1 MGASRKGLS
10 VKQERFVNLVATGQ
24 HSNAECYRIVY
35 DVSEGSNPNTAIQE
49 ASRLLANP
57 YIAARL
63 EARLKQI
70 ARAQLASAL
79 SLREKVLAQWV
90 DAMDNGERENGS
102 LRASELLAKHL
113 GMLNQTLTIEEGSQ
127 NSAEILE
134 ELDALLDSSA
144 SESAKSLE
152 NNEKMPSD
160 SSVH

>member
-1 MGASRKGLS
+1 
-10 VKQERFVNLVATGQ
+10 
-24 HSNAECYRIVY
+24 
-35 DVSEGSNPNTAIQE
+35 
-49 ASRLLANP
+49 
-57 YIAARL
+57 
-63 EARLKQI
+63 
-70 ARAQLASAL
+70 
-79 SLREKVLAQWV
+79 
-90 DAMDNGERENGS
+90 MDHGERENGS